1 MAPDEPKL
9 GDTDTGERT
18 LAELAELL
26 ELQGCV
32 PGSADG
38 KGRLKLPSA
47 VRKYLEATGERIFVV
62 TTLDLEAVRIYT
74 KKDWRRN
81 AAILDNATS
90 DAARSVY
97 YVAKVYA
104 RVGSIDSQGRLP
116 MSPELRRRLG
126 IDTGQVYFMKSKDHI
141 EVYSGSVHKARL
153 EQAEKNLP
161 SKLREVEALG
171 VR

>member
-1 MAPDEPKL
+1 MAPDEPKV
-9 GDTDTGERT
+9 GDTQTDQPS
-18 LAELAELL
+18 LDELGELL

-32 PGSADG
+32 QGSADG

-47 VRKYLEATGERIFVV
+47 VRKYLEATGEKIFVV

-74 KKDWRRN
+74 RKDWRRN

-90 DAARSVY
+90 EAARSVY

-104 RVGSIDSQGRLP
+104 RVGSIDNQGRLP
-116 MSPELRRRLG
+116 MSPELRRRLDIG
-126 IDTGQVYFMKSKDHI
+126 TGHVYFLKSKDHI
-141 EVYSGSVHKARL
+141 EVYSDSVHKARL
-153 EQAEKNLP
+153 EQAETNLP